1 MENIIIV
8 GAGGV
13 GRETAWI
20 IEQINLRKETYKIL
34 GFIDDNESILNSNIN
49 GYKVLGGL
57 DYLLENKMNSKI
69 VVSIADYKIKK
80 SIVEKLNNYEFET
93 IIHPDVFIHSSN
105 RIGKGTII
113 YPGTIMTTNITIGNH
128 VIISPKVG
136 IGHDSRI
143 EDYVSILW
151 NVSISGFDYIKEGT
165 FIGSNATIIQNKIIG
180 KEVIIGSSTLV
191 LKNMSDN
198 NTYVGI
204 PAKVMGENR
213 K

>member
-1 MENIIIV
+1 MKNIIIV

-20 IEQINLRKETYKIL
+20 IEQINLRKGTYKIL
-34 GFIDDNESILNSNIN
+34 GFIDDDESIHNSNIN

-69 VVSIADYKIKK
+69 VVSISDYKIKK

-105 RIGKGTII
+105 KIGKGTII

-143 EDYVSILW
+143 EDYASILW

-165 FIGSNATIIQNKIIG
+165 FIGSNATIIQGKMIG
-180 KEVIIGSSTLV
+180 ENTVIGAGAVVINNLE
-191 LKNMSDN
+191 KN
-198 NTYVGI
+198 VVAIGI
-204 PAKVMGENR
+204 PAQKVR
-213 K
+213 LK

>member
-1 MENIIIV
+1 MKNIIIV

-20 IEQINLRKETYKIL
+20 IEQINIKKETYKIL
-34 GFIDDNESILNSNIN
+34 GFIDDNESIHNSNIN

-93 IIHPDVFIHSSN
+93 IIHPDVFIHGSN
-105 RIGKGTII
+105 SIGKGTII

-165 FIGSNATIIQNKIIG
+165 FIGSNATIIQGKMIG
-180 KEVIIGSSTLV
+180 ENTVIGAGAVVINNLE
-191 LKNMSDN
+191 KN
-198 NTYVGI
+198 VVAIGI
-204 PAKVMGENR
+204 PAQKVR
-213 K
+213 LK

>member
-1 MENIIIV
+1 MKNIIIV

-20 IEQINLRKETYKIL
+20 IEQMNLRKETYKIL
-34 GFIDDNESILNSNIN
+34 GFIDDNESIRNSNIN

-105 RIGKGTII
+105 KIGKGTII

-204 PAKVMGENR
+204 PAKIIGENR

>member
-1 MENIIIV
+1 MKNIIIV

-20 IEQINLRKETYKIL
+20 IEQINIKKETYKIL
-34 GFIDDNESILNSNIN
+34 GFIDDNESIWNSNIN

-80 SIVEKLNNYEFET
+80 YIVEKLNSYEFET

-105 RIGKGTII
+105 KIGKGTII

-136 IGHDSRI
+136 IGHDSKI

-165 FIGSNATIIQNKIIG
+165 FIGSNATIIQGKMIG
-180 KEVIIGSSTLV
+180 ENTVIGAGAVVINNLE
-191 LKNMSDN
+191 KN
-198 NTYVGI
+198 VVAIGI
-204 PAKVMGENR
+204 PAQKVR
-213 K
+213 LK